1 MSRTITFLVGSAAG
15 AAAMYFL
22 DPRSGAARRDQAS
35 TEAAERARTAA
46 ATVEAT
52 AEQAA
57 SKAQEVAT
65 PSTPVAP
72 GPPNAEDLKDK
83 VESEIFRDDAAPKGS
98 ISVNVEH
105 EVVVLRGELE
115 TEELIASMEEKARA
129 VEGVVDVRNLLHLPG
144 EPAPGAPGVP
154 EEPLRP

>member
-1 MSRTITFLVGSAAG
+1 MSRTITFLVGGAVG

-35 TEAAERARTAA
+35 SEAAAGARTAA
-46 ATVEAT
+46 AT
-52 AEQAA
+52 AEQAQA
-57 SKAQEVAT
+57 KAKEVAAD
-65 PSTPVAP
+65 SAPVAP
-72 GPPNAEDLKDK
+72 GPPNAEDLKAK
-83 VESEIFRDDAAPKGS
+83 VESEMFRDDAAPKGS